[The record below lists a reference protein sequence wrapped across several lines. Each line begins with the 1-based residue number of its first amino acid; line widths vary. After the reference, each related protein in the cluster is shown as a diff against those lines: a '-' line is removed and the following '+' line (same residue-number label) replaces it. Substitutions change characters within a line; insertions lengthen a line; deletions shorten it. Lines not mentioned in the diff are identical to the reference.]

1 MYYFNFL
8 SVRTFNNN
16 FFETS
21 SLYEYFLLYWFA
33 FTLLIVNNSYRLPI
47 FLFLIFKLLTS
58 ENKVLKNVTLIFL
71 FLSVTPVSYLPLNIF
86 FIFIKH
92 LTFFVLTF
100 ITFHLLIKEIARLFK
115 KYTSKADDMI
125 KR

>member
-100 ITFHLLIKEIARLFK
+100 LTYHLLTKEITRFFK